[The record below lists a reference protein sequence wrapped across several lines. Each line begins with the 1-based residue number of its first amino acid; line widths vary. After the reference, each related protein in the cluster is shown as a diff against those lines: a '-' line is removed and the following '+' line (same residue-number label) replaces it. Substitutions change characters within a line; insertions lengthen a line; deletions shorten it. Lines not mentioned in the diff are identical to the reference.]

1 MEEETRKSHAIRLGV
16 IAATVLGSCAAI
28 AAVAL
33 NGGANAPFAEGVKA
47 APAGATVHCASGYS
61 TNLDWNISHEEV
73 LSYVSEVPV
82 DGSYKDFSIT
92 DPSTISPIIES
103 ITASNGFFYRQ
114 ESGKVG
120 YLSWKFGSTKKA
132 GSITITLTEEVD
144 AVGLYA
150 VAYANSKD
158 VGKCL
163 TVNGIATSAGLIA
176 AEPYDG
182 SSDGQR
188 FFVELDEPS
197 SEVTIS
203 ARDASPNRFYLYSI
217 GFYFA

>member
-28 AAVAL
+28 VAVAL
-33 NGGANAPFAEGVKA
+33 SGEANTPFAEGVKA
-47 APAGATVHCASGYS
+47 APAGATIHCASGYS

-73 LSYVSEVPV
+73 VSYVPASKNYEN
-82 DGSYKDFSIT
+82 FSIA
-92 DPSTISPIIES
+92 DPSAISPIVE
-103 ITASNGFFYRQ
+103 
-114 ESGKVG
+114 
-120 YLSWKFGSTKKA
+120 
-132 GSITITLTEEVD
+132 SITITLTEEVN

-158 VGKCL
+158 VGKYL
-163 TVNGIATSAGLIA
+163 TVNGVDTSAGLLA
-176 AEPYDG
+176 AESYDG
-182 SSDGQR
+182 NSDGQR

-197 SEVTIS
+197 TEVTIS
-203 ARDASPNRFYLYSI
+203 AKNASNNRFYLYSI

>member
-1 MEEETRKSHAIRLGV
+1 MEEETRKGHAVRIGAV
-16 IAATVLGSCAAI
+16 AATVLVSCAAM
-28 AAVAL
+28 VAMTL
-33 NGGANAPFAEGVKA
+33 NGGSSAPFAEGVKA
-47 APAGATVHCASGYS
+47 APAGATIHCASGYS

-73 LSYVSEVPV
+73 VSYVPASKNYEN
-82 DGSYKDFSIT
+82 FSIA
-92 DPSTISPIIES
+92 DPSAISPIVES
-103 ITASNGFFYRQ
+103 IATSNGQFYRQ
-114 ESGKVG
+114 EDGKVG
-120 YLSWKFGSTKKA
+120 YSSWKFGTGSKA

-158 VGKCL
+158 VGKYL
-163 TVNGIATSAGLIA
+163 TVNGVDTSAGLLA
-176 AEPYDG
+176 AESYDG
-182 SSDGQR
+182 DSDGQR

-203 ARDASPNRFYLYSI
+203 AKNASSNRFYLYSI